1 MTPSPAF
8 PMCLTTYVSKYND
21 RQPRVDKPKI
31 DKPKI
36 DKLRADKSR
45 VDNRYS
51 QTERSAE
58 QKGPLIPVNI
68 ELAHTFG

>member
-21 RQPRVDKPKI
+21 RQPRV

>member
-1 MTPSPAF
+1 
-8 PMCLTTYVSKYND
+8 MCLTTYVSKYND
-21 RQPRVDKPKI
+21 RQPRV